1 MNEILEDCE
10 IRSKIYRLLK
20 NVFLKPPSQEFLN
33 YLRELNGVNDSAS
46 TPDVVKGLELLRKGA
61 NCEPE
66 KLSLEHTRLF
76 IGPYKLPAPP
86 YESVYRT
93 DERLVMQQPTIE
105 VRKAYLQAG
114 LEVKGIYTNPDDH
127 ISAELE
133 FMEYLCNKTASFL
146 KNRDAHEAVKH
157 LELQRKFLEEHL
169 SKWVAAFS
177 EDILR
182 NTEQDFY
189 RGAALLLRGFIS
201 LETERITK
209 IMPAVK
215 KDPPL
220 RYRVPL

>member
-10 IRSKIYRLLK
+10 IRSKIYTLLK
-20 NVFLKPPSQEFLN
+20 SVFLKPPSQDLLN

-46 TPDVVKGLELLRKGA
+46 TPDVVKGLELLGKGA

-66 KLSLEHTRLF
+66 KLALEHTRMF
-76 IGPYKLPAPP
+76 IGPYRLPAPP

-105 VRKAYLQAG
+105 VRKAYREAG
-114 LEVKGIYTNPDDH
+114 LEVKGIHTNPDDH

-133 FMEYLCNKTASFL
+133 FMEYLCDKTASSL
-146 KNRDAHEAVKH
+146 KNQDAHEAMKH
-157 LELQRKFLEEHL
+157 TELQQKFLEEHL
-169 SKWVAAFS
+169 NKWIPAFS
-177 EDILR
+177 DDIIK

-201 LETERITK
+201 LERERMKSVMI
-209 IMPAVK
+209 
-215 KDPPL
+215 
-220 RYRVPL
+220 YEG